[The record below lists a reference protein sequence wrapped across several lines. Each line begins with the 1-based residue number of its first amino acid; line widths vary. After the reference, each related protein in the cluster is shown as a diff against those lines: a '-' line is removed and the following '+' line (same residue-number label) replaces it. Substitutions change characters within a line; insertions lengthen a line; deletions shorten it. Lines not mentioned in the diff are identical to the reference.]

1 MNPIIW
7 VVFTLLALDVI
18 REVMGVSSLTG
29 LW

>member
-7 VVFTLLALDVI
+7 VVFTLLALGAI
-18 REVMGVSSLTG
+18 REVMGASSLAG

>member
-7 VVFTLLALDVI
+7 VVFTLLALDAI
-18 REVMGVSSLTG
+18 REVMGVSGLTG

>member
-7 VVFTLLALDVI
+7 VVFTLLAPDAI
-18 REVMGVSSLTG
+18 REVMGVSSPTG

>member
-7 VVFTLLALDVI
+7 VVFTLLALDAI
-18 REVMGVSSLTG
+18 REVMGVSSPAG